1 MDAVTEML
9 EGAGW
14 PSAAIRTE
22 QFTSDVSRDGDIAAA
37 PKLKRVRTSAKGDY
51 EEIED
56 TSFFVDDQPHLIRE
70 AESFLRQMYFEKGV
84 PEAFQARWD
93 EVRKE
98 IDETGS
104 YVHTVEE
111 ITYGTRVA
119 WRNST
124 RCVGRYFWGSMIVR
138 DMRHIDD
145 ERAIFD
151 AMVEHLHLGINGG
164 DLRAVISV
172 FRPGDPQIRI
182 WNPLLLI
189 HAGYEQSDGSILGD
203 PGNAEL
209 TAKAL
214 ALGWPGGSP
223 EDRTRTAYDV
233 LPFIVEIAGRPPQ
246 WFEWPAE
253 LRRHIHIEHP
263 TFAWFK
269 DLGLRWYQVPAVSG
283 LVLDVGGIQYG
294 CVPSNGFYITTE
306 VGARNFGDAS
316 RYNMLPTIAEHMGI
330 DMSHDEAH
338 WKDRAIVELNL
349 AVQYSF
355 RKAGVRMLDHHTIC
369 DYFMKFHGDETAA
382 GRETHADWDW
392 IVPPISGS
400 TVKPYHIEYENRIL
414 KPNYFYQKAPWSND
428 RWKSRA

>member
-1 MDAVTEML
+1 MHPLADSDLASLLKPYLAELVGVYILPGTGVYRARATTL
-9 EGAGW
+9 EG
-14 PSAAIRTE
+14 
-22 QFTSDVSRDGDIAAA
+22 
-37 PKLKRVRTSAKGDY
+37 
-51 EEIED
+51 
-56 TSFFVDDQPHLIRE
+56 
-70 AESFLRQMYFEKGV
+70 
-84 PEAFQARWD
+84 
-93 EVRKE
+93 
-98 IDETGS
+98 
-104 YVHTVEE
+104 
-111 ITYGTRVA
+111 
-119 WRNST
+119 
-124 RCVGRYFWGSMIVR
+124 
-138 DMRHIDD
+138 
-145 ERAIFD
+145 
-151 AMVEHLHLGINGG
+151 
-164 DLRAVISV
+164 
-172 FRPGDPQIRI
+172 RPG
-182 WNPLLLI
+182 
-189 HAGYEQSDGSILGD
+189 
-203 PGNAEL
+203 
-209 TAKAL
+209 
-214 ALGWPGGSP
+214 
-223 EDRTRTAYDV
+223 
-233 LPFIVEIAGRPPQ
+233 
-246 WFEWPAE
+246 
-253 LRRHIHIEHP
+253 RHIHIEHP

-294 CVPSNGFYITTE
+294 CVPSNGFYISTE
-306 VGARNFGDAS
+306 VGARNFGDAT